1 MKTSKIATY
10 FRIPK
15 LSYRVWRVW
24 RRDQDVFMKTYK
36 VNFIAPLVE
45 PIFYLLGLGFGLGGF
60 VRPIEGLSY
69 IAFIA
74 PALVATSMMYSS
86 FFECTYGSFVRMYY
100 QKTFDAIIATPVSL
114 EEVIA
119 GELLWGATKSLIN
132 STIVLGVILLFGLV
146 SPLPPFFLLIPP
158 LSFLVGLLFSAIAM
172 CFTAI
177 VPNIDSFN
185 YPAFLFITPMFIL
198 SGTFFPITDFP
209 VGVQMV
215 ANVFFPLNHAVTLT
229 RALTTLN
236 LSTTLLLNFAWFLVT
251 TPFFFVLSINL
262 MKKRLI
268 K

>member
-1 MKTSKIATY
+1 MKAGRVVSY

-36 VNFIAPLVE
+36 VNFIPPLVE
-45 PIFYLLGLGFGLGGF
+45 PIFYLVGLGFGLGGF
-60 VRPIEGLSY
+60 VQSSQEGLPY
-69 IAFIA
+69 IVFIA
-74 PALVATSMMYSS
+74 PGLVATSMMFSS

-132 STIVLGVILLFGLV
+132 SSIVLAVVSVLGLV
-146 SPLPPFFLLIPP
+146 STPLALLIPP
-158 LSFLVGLLFSAIAM
+158 LSFLVGLLFSALAM

-185 YPAFLFITPMFIL
+185 YPSFLFITPMFIL
-198 SGTFFPITDFP
+198 SGTFFSIANLPI
-209 VGVQMV
+209 GVQAV
-215 ANVFFPLNHAVTLT
+215 ANVFFPLFHAVTLA
-229 RALTTLN
+229 RALMVGRLGA
-236 LSTTLLLNFAWFLVT
+236 TLLLSLLWLLVT
-251 TPFFFVLSINL
+251 TPFFFVLCINL

>member
-1 MKTSKIATY
+1 MKTNRVTSYLKM
-10 FRIPK
+10 PK

-36 VNFIAPLVE
+36 VNFIPPLVE
-45 PIFYLLGLGFGLGGF
+45 PIFYLVGLGFGLGGF
-60 VRPIEGLSY
+60 VQPQEGLPY
-69 IAFIA
+69 IVFIA
-74 PALVATSMMYSS
+74 PALVAASMMFSS
-86 FFECTYGSFVRMYY
+86 FYECTFGSFVRMYY
-100 QKTFDAIIATPVSL
+100 QKTFDAIIATPLSL

-132 STIVLGVILLFGLV
+132 STIVLGVIIAFRLV
-146 SPLPPFFLLIPP
+146 SSPLFLLTLP
-158 LSFLVGLLFSAIAM
+158 LSFLVGLLFSAVAM

-177 VPNIDSFN
+177 TPNIDSFN

-198 SGTFFPITDFP
+198 SGTFFSMTGLPETAQI
-209 VGVQMV
+209 V
-215 ANVFFPLNHAVTLT
+215 ANVFFPLTHAVALT
-229 RALTTLN
+229 RALTVGK
-236 LSTTLLLNFAWFLVT
+236 LSATLLLNLSWFLVT

>member
-1 MKTSKIATY
+1 MKTSKVASY

-15 LSYRVWRVW
+15 LTYRVWKVW

-36 VNFIAPLVE
+36 VNFIPPLIE
-45 PIFYLLGLGFGLGGF
+45 PVFYLLGLGFGLG
-60 VRPIEGLSY
+60 VSVQQQEGLLY
-69 IAFIA
+69 IIFLA
-74 PALVATSMMYSS
+74 PALVATSMMFSS
-86 FFECTYGSFVRMYY
+86 FYECTFGSFVRMYY
-100 QKTFDAIIATPVSL
+100 QKTFDAIIATPLSL

-132 STIVLGVILLFGLV
+132 STIVLGVIVAFRLV
-146 SPLPPFFLLIPP
+146 SSPLFLLILP

-177 VPNIDSFN
+177 APNIDSFN

-198 SGTFFPITDFP
+198 SGTFFSMTVLP
-209 VGVQMV
+209 VQAQIV
-215 ANVFFPLNHAVTLT
+215 ANVFFPLTHAVVLT
-229 RALTTLN
+229 RALTVGR
-236 LSTTLLLNFAWFLVT
+236 LSATLLLNLSWLLVT

>member
-1 MKTSKIATY
+1 MKNKVTSY
-10 FRIPK
+10 FK
-15 LSYRVWRVW
+15 LPQLTYRVWRVW
-24 RRDQDVFMKTYK
+24 RRDQDVFMKTYR
-36 VNFIAPLVE
+36 VNFIPPLVE
-45 PIFYLLGLGFGLGGF
+45 PLFYLVGLGFGLGAF
-60 VRPIEGLSY
+60 VQPQEGLPY

-100 QKTFDAIIATPVSL
+100 QKTFDAIIATPLSL

-132 STIVLGVILLFGLV
+132 STIVLAVITLFGLV
-146 SPLPPFFLLIPP
+146 SSPLFLLIPAF
-158 LSFLVGLLFSAIAM
+158 SFLVGLLFSAIAM

-177 VPNIDSFN
+177 TPNIDSFN
-185 YPAFLFITPMFIL
+185 YPSFLFITPMFIL
-198 SGTFFPITDFP
+198 SGTFFSITVLPIE
-209 VGVQMV
+209 VQV
-215 ANVFFPLNHAVTLT
+215 FSNVFFPLTHAVTLT
-229 RALTTLN
+229 RALTVGI
-236 LSTTLLLNFAWFLVT
+236 LSPTLLLDLAWFLVT

>member
-1 MKTSKIATY
+1 
-10 FRIPK
+10 
-15 LSYRVWRVW
+15 
-24 RRDQDVFMKTYK
+24 MKTYR
-36 VNFIAPLVE
+36 VNFIPPLVE
-45 PIFYLLGLGFGLGGF
+45 PIFYLVGLGFGLGGF
-60 VRPIEGLSY
+60 VQPQEGLPY
-69 IAFIA
+69 IVFIA
-74 PALVATSMMYSS
+74 PGLVATSMMFSS
-86 FFECTYGSFVRMYY
+86 FYECTFASFVRMYY
-100 QKTFDAIIATPVSL
+100 QKTFDAIIATPLSL

-132 STIVLGVILLFGLV
+132 SVIVLGVIFAFGLV
-146 SPLPPFFLLIPP
+146 SSPLFLLILP

-198 SGTFFPITDFP
+198 SGTFFSMTSLPEAARTL
-209 VGVQMV
+209 
-215 ANVFFPLNHAVTLT
+215 ANVFFPLTHAVALT
-229 RALTTLN
+229 RALTVGR
-236 LSTTLLLNFAWFLVT
+236 LSATLLLNLTWLLVT